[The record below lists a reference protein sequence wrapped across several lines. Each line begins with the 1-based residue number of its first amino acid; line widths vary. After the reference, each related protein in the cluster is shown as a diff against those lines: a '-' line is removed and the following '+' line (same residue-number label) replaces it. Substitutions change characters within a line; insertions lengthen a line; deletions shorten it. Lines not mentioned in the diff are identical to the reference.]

1 MDRGSGHGTRVT
13 GVAGPRPGER
23 RGRGPVPLEILQED
37 EASLRWR
44 LVGDLDLATADVLVE
59 TVVPRIEEP
68 DAAVALDLRELSF
81 VDSSGIRA
89 LISIATRLAG
99 GTLTLVA
106 PSPPV
111 AKVLQLVRAD
121 SFPNLRIEAD
131 G

>member
-1 MDRGSGHGTRVT
+1 M
-13 GVAGPRPGER
+13 
-23 RGRGPVPLEILQED
+23 PLEILQED